1 MAVIYGHVR
10 REKQPEKPPKPVQNI
25 DDIDKIHQ
33 ELRADIKTKLEAELF
48 PDIKKPNKEPKIK
61 VEKDKEE
68 SPHVEQSD
76 ELKTIDVLSKLSDEY
91 HILCG
96 VNIELSNNITY
107 NGKKDLK
114 SAQMDFIVISKR
126 GVILLGV
133 KNEIIP
139 PHEQVDRAARVLM
152 NSLKS
157 WRNPKNPKVQSV
169 VLSVKG
175 NISDDPK
182 FKSVTVS
189 NLDEINSFLENRPEE
204 FSQQEIKRIVGR
216 LKNHMTS

>member
-1 MAVIYGHVR
+1 MAVIYGHVH
-10 REKQPEKPPKPVQNI
+10 REQQPEKPPKIVQNI
-25 DDIDKIHQ
+25 DDLDRVHQ
-33 ELRADIKTKLEAELF
+33 ELRKNIKTKLEARF
-48 PDIKKPNKEPKIK
+48 FTDIKEPEIKSEKNKEELPY
-61 VEKDKEE
+61 VE
-68 SPHVEQSD
+68 SSD
-76 ELKTIDVLSKLSDEY
+76 ELKTIDVLSKLSDDY

-96 VNIELSNNITY
+96 VHIELSNNITY

-169 VLSVKG
+169 ALSVKG